1 MGIRVLLADD
11 HPVFRYGVRDGLGR
25 FGDIEVV
32 GEADNGTSA
41 VAQTLALRP
50 DVVLMDLAMPGGGGI
65 AATEEIRRSCPTTK
79 VLILTEY
86 GDVELLRK
94 TAAVGAAGFVLKDI
108 TIANLAA
115 AIRAVHHGST
125 MINPGLARQLWE
137 ELARGGRGAERTLR
151 LTDREMEI
159 LAGLAK
165 GLSDRELA
173 AKLFLAKST
182 LKGHLRD
189 IYRKLKVRNRVQAA
203 AYAIQHNLVSDDDDP
218 SPGKR
223 SV

>member
-1 MGIRVLLADD
+1 MGIRVLFADD
-11 HPVFRYGVRDGLGR
+11 QPLFRYGLRDGLLR

-32 GEADNGTSA
+32 GEADSGPSA

-50 DVVLMDLAMPGGGGI
+50 DVVLMDLRMPGGGGI
-65 AATEEIRRSCPTTK
+65 DATEEIRRSCPTTK
-79 VLILTEY
+79 VLILTVY

-108 TIANLAA
+108 TLANLAA
-115 AIRAVHHGST
+115 AIRAVHNGST

-137 ELARGGRGAERTLR
+137 EIGYVGTAIERTLR
-151 LTDREMEI
+151 LTDREMGI

-173 AKLFLAKST
+173 AKLFLAEST

-189 IYRKLKVRNRVQAA
+189 IYRKLKVRNRVQAV
-203 AYAIQHNLVSDDDDP
+203 AYAIQHNLVSDDGP
-218 SPGKR
+218 PPGKR